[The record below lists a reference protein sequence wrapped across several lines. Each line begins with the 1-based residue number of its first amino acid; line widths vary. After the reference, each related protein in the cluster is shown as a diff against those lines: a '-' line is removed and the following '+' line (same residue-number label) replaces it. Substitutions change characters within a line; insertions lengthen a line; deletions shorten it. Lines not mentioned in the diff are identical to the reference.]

1 MCVWG
6 SLVLFSLLLQDTA
19 CHCGL
24 SLEVFFMACFGL
36 WVFWSCTFMQK
47 HISVYERNQRNTQ
60 SSVMSK
66 PQFLLCQMDTKN
78 LTVILCLCTL
88 GKAWDKPS
96 TQKCFIFT
104 RWASN
109 YKLQLEPGK
118 KKGARFWSLAAS
130 LCTCPHT
137 WTVRHDSGRFHGH
150 PVLLFPKT
158 MRRLVCK
165 ERSCRTTD
173 FFLSLSCGCALLL
186 LRLQKSTVTL
196 VDAGFQRCTTN
207 WSLLLMTS
215 HPGFIVWYE
224 SSSKNVGKYFPQ
236 FFIWPPCPL

>member
-1 MCVWG
+1 MKVTEETHNPVW
-6 SLVLFSLLLQDTA
+6 LVNIMPPVTDGFQMNTMN
-19 CHCGL
+19 L
-24 SLEVFFMACFGL
+24 S
-36 WVFWSCTFMQK
+36 
-47 HISVYERNQRNTQ
+47 
-60 SSVMSK
+60 
-66 PQFLLCQMDTKN
+66 
-78 LTVILCLCTL
+78 VIFKSLCTL

-96 TQKCFIFT
+96 SQKCFIFT

-109 YKLQLEPGK
+109 HKPQLEPSK
-118 KKGARFWSLAAS
+118 KKGASIWSLAAS

-137 WTVRHDSGRFHGH
+137 WTDRDDSGRFHGH

-165 ERSCRTTD
+165 ERSCRTTA
-173 FFLSLSCGCALLL
+173 FFLSLSYDCALLL
-186 LRLQKSTVTL
+186 LWLQKSTVTL
-196 VDAGFQRCTTN
+196 VDTGFQRCTTN

-236 FFIWPPCPL
+236 FFIWPPALLSDSTLL